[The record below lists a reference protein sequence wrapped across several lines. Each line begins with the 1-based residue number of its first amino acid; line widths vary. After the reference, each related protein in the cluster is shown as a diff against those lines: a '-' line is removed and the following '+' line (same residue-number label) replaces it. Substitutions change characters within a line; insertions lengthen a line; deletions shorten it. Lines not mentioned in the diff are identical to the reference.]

1 MTEHPELCRQENPA
15 GLLYQKPPYQELRI
29 VKKKNALH
37 KMSKR
42 KAPGS
47 WNEDH
52 CEVFSNAATRG
63 TECQSE
69 NSVSSNCMPAFDVG
83 LRNSEPLPPIQ
94 KQINT
99 KQKRHPSIQCT
110 DTLRHKN
117 QGCCHYKS
125 TNEPV
130 WIADCSKYLSPHRSL
145 PLLPTSSDNAESLGL
160 HRPLSLSPD
169 KASHSFSTPA
179 TEQHRELEG
188 TKCSTLPATHS
199 VSTKKR
205 KSKHLGSA
213 AEDRRQHDAATKEA
227 LSVLFPPPTYSTHGL
242 SRPAS
247 PNEGHLHRYYRLIEE
262 SIDPCMVSPLSVK
275 WLQGIYSYI
284 PAELCKVW
292 SKSLQDLTKEVQENY
307 TYAIKK
313 SILDY
318 ILLDPMEQKRLRIEM
333 TPKMS
338 NSAGRNRFPWH
349 ESFHVSCVK
358 LKNSLHITHP
368 VMTKILHHFHKN
380 YATFSLLD
388 LKSILQS
395 VPKTLDK
402 RILHMNSVFK
412 ERSEL
417 LQETWMKECCD
428 IVGQNRDKIESIM
441 PEDEGLRRR
450 KMDHLFCSLA
460 TLMSNLQRHIVETS
474 LTDLVEMIDTY
485 CEGNRYNG
493 NYPSDSLWYPVKPH
507 LIVLFMKPF
516 IKESDVCFN
525 PSVEEIVCGFDNV
538 VENLVISV
546 QQMPRI
552 ENFLFQA
559 VDNLKIKYISSV
571 QIHEEIVLSA
581 KARIKAVIENNM
593 HGPSRYTLVYKPFLH
608 LLSPIIQR
616 RLKTLVQKDLSL
628 EVYAKELDN
637 MQKLASDV
645 ALLPVYVPMRMLLM
659 DCSEINQWMIDRTRQ
674 LTNIIIN
681 KVATTSEK
689 FNRNICQQYDGI
701 VTKISAIAE
710 STSAL
715 VDIQDYIRKLRT
727 VELMEIEDKLAVAA
741 KNLLFLMDYA
751 SLSKEDIILNGNTFS
766 WPQRIIPIISGSV
779 TRLQREHD
787 GALARLAQWQK
798 DFTKR
803 LADVVIEVKDFQK
816 KERMSEATTYLQK
829 LSTINRRIQEF
840 LEEKA
845 HINKEEE
852 LLGIEQIG
860 SYTQISEICK
870 LKEPYEKLWTT
881 ALHFSTCYDKW
892 MNGPLLQVNAE
903 EVEEEVQNL
912 WKTSY
917 KLTKAFYHPDLH
929 GPLKVATTIKTKLE
943 KFKINMPL
951 VTALCTPGIKARHW
965 NLMSEKV
972 GFNITPNEGTSLLE
986 ILQLGLE
993 KYLDDLNQISLQAS
1007 KEYALEKALNKMK
1020 ADWEDVCFVFSPYK
1034 DGNSHVL
1041 AAVDEIQVLLEDH
1054 IVKTTTMKGSPF
1066 ITPFEKEILAWE
1078 AKLRL
1083 FQEILESWLKVQMAW
1098 LYLEPVFGSEDIRS
1112 QIPVE
1117 GHKFE
1122 IVDRNWRLIMRESV
1136 KEASAMR
1143 VIAQP
1148 QMLDKLKEAELLLDD
1163 IQKGL
1168 NDYLEKK
1175 RLFFP
1180 RFFFLSNDELLEILS
1195 ETKDPLRVQPH
1206 LKKCFE
1212 GIAKLTFNR
1221 KKEIT
1226 HMESSENEKVELVM
1240 RIIPSNAK
1248 GLVEKWLHEDLAG
1261 KYT

>member
-1 MTEHPELCRQENPA
+1 
-15 GLLYQKPPYQELRI
+15 
-29 VKKKNALH
+29 
-37 KMSKR
+37 
-42 KAPGS
+42 
-47 WNEDH
+47 
-52 CEVFSNAATRG
+52 
-63 TECQSE
+63 
-69 NSVSSNCMPAFDVG
+69 MPAFDVG
-83 LRNSEPLPPIQ
+83 QRNSEPLPPIQ

-99 KQKRHPSIQCT
+99 KEKRHPSIQCT
-110 DTLRHKN
+110 DTQRHKN

-130 WIADCSKYLSPHRSL
+130 WIADCSKYLPPHRSL
-145 PLLPTSSDNAESLGL
+145 PLLPTSSDNAESLGF

-179 TEQHRELEG
+179 TEQHGELEG
-188 TKCSTLPATHS
+188 TKHSTEPENHS
-199 VSTKKR
+199 FSTKAYKKR
-205 KSKHLGSA
+205 KSKHLGCA
-213 AEDRRQHDAATKEA
+213 AEDWREHDAATKE
-227 LSVLFPPPTYSTHGL
+227 VLAVFFPPARYSTHGL

-247 PNEGHLHRYYRLIEE
+247 PSEGHLHIYYRLIEG
-262 SIDPCMVSPLSVK
+262 SIDPCMVSPLSIK
-275 WLQGIYSYI
+275 WLQGIYSYV

-292 SKSLQDLTKEVQENY
+292 SKSLQDLTKEVEENY
-307 TYAIKK
+307 IYAIKK
-313 SILDY
+313 SVLDY
-318 ILLDPMEQKRLRIEM
+318 ILLDPMEQQRLGIEM
-333 TPKMS
+333 TPKLS
-338 NSAGRNRFPWH
+338 NSAGRKHFPWH
-349 ESFHVSCVK
+349 ESVNVARVK
-358 LKNSLHITHP
+358 LKEGLHITHA
-368 VMTKILHHFHKN
+368 VMTKTLLHFHSN
-380 YATFSLLD
+380 YATFSLVDIKSL
-388 LKSILQS
+388 LKN
-395 VPKTLDK
+395 VPMMLENL
-402 RILHMNSVFK
+402 IVHMNSILK
-412 ERSEL
+412 KRAEM
-417 LQETWMKECCD
+417 LQETWVKECCD
-428 IVGQNRDKIESIM
+428 IVEQNRDKIEVIM
-441 PEDEGLRRR
+441 PEDEGLRRK

-460 TLMSNLQRHIVETS
+460 TLMSNLLRCIVETS
-474 LTDLVEMIDTY
+474 LTDLVEIIETY
-485 CEGNRYNG
+485 CEGNHYEG
-493 NYPSDSLWYPVKPH
+493 NYPSDSHWYSMKPH
-507 LIVLFMKPF
+507 LIFLFMKPF
-516 IKESDVCFN
+516 LKELDVSFN

-538 VENLVISV
+538 VESLVISV

-593 HGPSRYTLVYKPFLH
+593 HGPSRYALVYKPFLH
-608 LLSPIIQR
+608 LLSPLTEK
-616 RLKTLVQKDLSL
+616 RLNTLVQKDVGLK
-628 EVYAKELDN
+628 VYARELDN
-637 MQKLASDV
+637 MKKQASDV
-645 ALLPVYVPMRMLLM
+645 ALLPVYMPMKMLLI
-659 DCSEINQWMIDRTRQ
+659 DCSEMNQWMMDRTRQ

-689 FNRNICQQYDGI
+689 FNRKICQQYDGI

-715 VDIQDYIRKLRT
+715 VELQEYILKLRSA
-727 VELMEIEDKLAVAA
+727 ELLEIQDKLAVAA
-741 KNLLFLMDYA
+741 ENLLFLMDYA

-816 KERMSEATTYLQK
+816 KERMSEASTYVQK
-829 LSTINRRIQEF
+829 LSTINRRIQQF
-840 LEEKA
+840 IEERA
-845 HINKEEE
+845 QINKEEE
-852 LLGIEQIG
+852 LLGVEQIG
-860 SYTQISEICK
+860 TYNQISEISK
-870 LKEPYEKLWTT
+870 LKEPYEELWTT
-881 ALHFSTCYDKW
+881 ALHFSTYYDKW

-903 EVEEEVQNL
+903 EVEGEVQNL

-951 VTALCTPGIKARHW
+951 VTALCTPGIKPRHW
-965 NLMSEKV
+965 HLMSAKV
-972 GFNITPNEGTSLLE
+972 GFNIAPHEGTTLLE

-993 KYLDDLNQISLQAS
+993 KYLDNLNQISLQAS

-1034 DGNSHVL
+1034 DGDSHVL

-1066 ITPFEKEILAWE
+1066 IAPFEKEILSWE

-1083 FQEILESWLKVQMAW
+1083 FQEILDSWLGVQMAW
-1098 LYLEPVFGSEDIRS
+1098 LYLEPVFGSEDILS

-1117 GHKFE
+1117 GTKFE
-1122 IVDRNWRLIMRESV
+1122 IVDRNWRLIMRESM
-1136 KEASAMR
+1136 KKANAMR
-1143 VIAQP
+1143 VISQP

-1212 GIAKLTFNR
+1212 GIAKLTFNT

-1226 HMESSENEKVELVM
+1226 HMESSENEKVELVL

-1248 GLVEKWLHEDLAG
+1248 GLVEKWLHEDLSG
-1261 KYT
+1261 K